1 MATLA
6 SFLFSI
12 AGTLA
17 GRVLFSLGFGFFSY
31 AALTTLVNTVIGYA
45 QSYYGQINTTVLQ
58 IINLG
63 GIGQGLGIICAALV
77 TKATLSSIKRLR
89 PV

>member
-6 SFLFSI
+6 SFLISI

-17 GRVLFSLGFGFFSY
+17 GRVLFSLGFGVFSY
-31 AALTTLVNTVIGYA
+31 AALTTMTNTVISYA
-45 QSYYGQINTTVLQ
+45 QSYYGQINTTALQ
-58 IINLG
+58 LINLG
-63 GIGQGLGIICAALV
+63 GIGQGMGIICAALI
-77 TKATLSSIKRLR
+77 TKATLSAIKRLR